1 LYFNLLARSYAEGD
15 LSLVYPVA
23 RGMGPLIVPV
33 LVVVF
38 LSETIEPLA
47 IGGIAAILG
56 GIYTISWWGNF
67 HQVLR
72 RPLLFLSSA
81 GMRYAMPIGLTIATY
96 AIVDKEGI
104 GHVQPLLY
112 MYFFDRRV
120 GPDPGGLHP
129 GPERHRRSED
139 RVAGKRSANHGGRA
153 TDICRLRA
161 GVDRFLLARASYVA
175 PAWEVGIVIGVMMG
189 VFLLKE
195 PFGGGRL
202 LGSGFIVGG
211 LLLITLLL

>member
-23 RGMGPLIVPV
+23 RGMGPMIVPA
-33 LVVVF
+33 LAVVF

-56 GIYTISWWGNF
+56 GIYTISWRGNF

-72 RPLLFLSSA
+72 RPFLFLSSA
-81 GMRYAMPIGLTIATY
+81 GMRCAMLTGLTIATY

-120 GPDPGGLHP
+120 GPDPDGLHP

-139 RVAGKRSANHGGRA
+139 RVAGKRSANHGGR
-153 TDICRLRA
+153 
-161 GVDRFLLARASYVA
+161 
-175 PAWEVGIVIGVMMG
+175 AWEVGIVIGVMMG

>member
-1 LYFNLLARSYAEGD
+1 MYFNLLARSYAEGD

-23 RGMGPLIVPV
+23 RGMGPMIVPA
-33 LVVVF
+33 LAVVF

-47 IGGIAAILG
+47 IGGIAAIPG

-72 RPLLFLSSA
+72 KPLLFISSA
-81 GMRYAMPIGLTIATY
+81 GMRYAMLTGLTIATY

-153 TDICRLRA
+153 
-161 GVDRFLLARASYVA
+161 
-175 PAWEVGIVIGVMMG
+175 WEVGIVIGVMMG

>member
-1 LYFNLLARSYAEGD
+1 MYFNLLARSYAEGD

-23 RGMGPLIVPV
+23 RGMGSMIVPALAV
-33 LVVVF
+33 AF

-56 GIYTISWWGNF
+56 GIYTISWRGNF

-72 RPLLFLSSA
+72 RPFLFLSSA
-81 GMRYAMPIGLTIATY
+81 GMRYAMLIGLTITTY

-120 GPDPGGLHP
+120 GPDPDGLHP

-139 RVAGKRSANHGGRA
+139 RVAGKRSANRGGR
-153 TDICRLRA
+153 
-161 GVDRFLLARASYVA
+161 
-175 PAWEVGIVIGVMMG
+175 AWEVGIVIGVMMG

>member
-1 LYFNLLARSYAEGD
+1 
-15 LSLVYPVA
+15 
-23 RGMGPLIVPV
+23 MGPMIVPA
-33 LVVVF
+33 LAVVF

-72 RPLLFLSSA
+72 RPFLFLSSA
-81 GMRYAMPIGLTIATY
+81 VMRYAMLIELTIATY

-120 GPDPGGLHP
+120 GPDPDGLHP

-139 RVAGKRSANHGGRA
+139 RVAGKRSANHGGR
-153 TDICRLRA
+153 
-161 GVDRFLLARASYVA
+161 
-175 PAWEVGIVIGVMMG
+175 AWEVGIVIGVMMG